1 MRLMKWNKISRRG
14 YALVLAAGLLLPG
27 FSQAAIVSGETSES
41 TSLGTISVS
50 ATVEDI
56 LSTSTIS
63 ISWPENRWVGI
74 SFGPT
79 PAHDQDYMIVSSLSG
94 DAYEANAERNRAP
107 VQQSSQDLTIESF
120 TTAGG
125 ISEIVLS
132 RASNTG
138 DPLDFQ
144 FEAIEQTIPLQWAL
158 GPLGAATTTQ
168 HEGRGSFAQ
177 DLELTAVP
185 VPAALPLLASGLFAL
200 GLFTRR
206 NKVA

>member
-1 MRLMKWNKISRRG
+1 MQLMKWRK
-14 YALVLAAGLLLPG
+14 YALVLAAGLVLPG
-27 FSQAAIVSGETSES
+27 FSQAAIVSGETSVS
-41 TSLGTISVS
+41 IAPGTISVS

-56 LSTSTIS
+56 SSIIS
-63 ISWPENRWVGI
+63 ISWPEDRWVGI

-79 PAHDQDYMIVSSLSG
+79 PAHDEGYMIVSSLSG
-94 DAYEANAERNRAP
+94 DAIEANAAFRSAP
-107 VQQSSQDLTIESF
+107 LSQSSQDLTIESF

-158 GPLGAATTTQ
+158 GPLGAATSTQ
-168 HEGRGSFAQ
+168 HEVRGTFAQ
-177 DLELTAVP
+177 DLVLTAIP

-206 NKVA
+206 NKVS